1 MNLQRLIEQ
10 YISFQQS
17 LGSSFITDA
26 GILRAF
32 GRARGP
38 RASVAGVRVRACGC
52 VSWAKPG
59 Q

>member
-17 LGSSFITDA
+17 LGSSFTTDA
-26 GILRAF
+26 TNLRAF
-32 GRARGP
+32 GRARGREP
-38 RASVAGVRVRACGC
+38 ALPAFALSMWML
-52 VSWAKPG
+52 SWAKPG